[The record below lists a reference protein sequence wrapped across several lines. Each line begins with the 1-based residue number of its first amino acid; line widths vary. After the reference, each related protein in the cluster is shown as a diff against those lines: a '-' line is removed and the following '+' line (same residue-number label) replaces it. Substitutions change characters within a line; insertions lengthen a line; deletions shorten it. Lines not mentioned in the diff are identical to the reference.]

1 MSQSAPWYQW
11 DYLLTSKKP
20 SFFHVFCRVSKIGND
35 DSYFL
40 WLVNYCNSERM
51 VWCWTFNGRIV
62 TGKQWFF
69 LTTIRVWHFFS
80 IIRGKEWMH
89 SQVFSSQFFSI
100 SGHTEFMASQ
110 PCHLPMH
117 IQVISLSRCTAV
129 FVVDQKRDY
138 PTVSAIF
145 CTGEMFE
152 ILRRQ
157 KDQTGRGR
165 VVQDFRPRETTIPLV
180 GLKL

>member
-1 MSQSAPWYQW
+1 MLNIQW
-11 DYLLTSKKP
+11 ENCDRKAM
-20 SFFHVFCRVSKIGND
+20 VF
-35 DSYFL
+35 SYHHQGL
-40 WLVNYCNSERM
+40 A
-51 VWCWTFNGRIV
+51 
-62 TGKQWFF
+62 
-69 LTTIRVWHFFS
+69 VWHFFS

-100 SGHTEFMASQ
+100 LGHTEFMASQ

-145 CTGEMFE
+145 CSEMFE

-165 VVQDFRPRETTIPLV
+165 VVQDFRLRETTIPLV
-180 GLKL
+180 GLKLQQQTSSFCSLFWGT